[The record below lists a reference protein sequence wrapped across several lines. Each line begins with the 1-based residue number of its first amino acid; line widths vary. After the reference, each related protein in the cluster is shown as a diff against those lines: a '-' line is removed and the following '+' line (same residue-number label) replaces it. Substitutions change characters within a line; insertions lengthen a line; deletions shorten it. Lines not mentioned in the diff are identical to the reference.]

1 VEYDTRIDYLTVTWK
16 CRREWQEAVKR
27 VEGEIRLSSTRR
39 PWYFYGYSG
48 YTQSDKDGHLAV
60 GKGPKGGIIQS
71 SGEIS
76 HRLVREKDRW
86 ITPGTKATRLD
97 LALTFTLEKPLAL
110 VRDACENPREDWT
123 VILPHP
129 QHGGGTL
136 YVGNR
141 KSDTFGRLYD
151 KGAELNT
158 HLPADQQIRAEY
170 LWRAEIEYKR
180 GYARRAW
187 EDIDAEIRC
196 GTFRQFCADTV
207 LSWFSNRGVYL
218 PVLPGSPSVVSCASR
233 SVDDVRTLKWLY
245 EQVRPAVWRLAENGK
260 TDEVARALSV
270 LPGNFA
276 LEPARYLE
284 ENFNQLSYFD
294 KLS

>member
-1 VEYDTRIDYLTVTWK
+1 M
-16 CRREWQEAVKR
+16 
-27 VEGEIRLSSTRR
+27 
-39 PWYFYGYSG
+39 
-48 YTQSDKDGHLAV
+48 

-76 HRLVREKDRW
+76 HRLVQERGRW

-97 LALTFTLEKPLAL
+97 LALTFALEKPLPL
-110 VRDACENPREDWT
+110 VRQACENPREDWT

-129 QHGGGTL
+129 DRGGGTL

-151 KGAELNT
+151 KGAELNS
-158 HLPADQQIRAEY
+158 HLPLEQQIKADY

-180 GYARRAW
+180 AYARRAW

-196 GTFRQFCADTV
+196 GTFREFCADTV
-207 LSWFSNRGVYL
+207 LSWFSTRGVYL
-218 PVLPGSPSVVSCASR
+218 PIMPKSPSVVSVASR
-233 SVDDVRTLKWLY
+233 AVDDVRTLKWLY

-260 TDEVARALSV
+260 EHDVAIALSIN
-270 LPGNFA
+270 PQNFA
-276 LEPARYLE
+276 LNPAAYLE
-284 ENFNQLSYFD
+284 QNALQFAFFD